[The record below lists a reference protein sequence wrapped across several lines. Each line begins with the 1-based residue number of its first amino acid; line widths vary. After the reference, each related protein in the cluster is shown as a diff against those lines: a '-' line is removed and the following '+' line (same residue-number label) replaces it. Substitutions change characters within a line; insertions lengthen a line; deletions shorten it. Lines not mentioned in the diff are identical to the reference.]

1 MPRIQILSAPPQ
13 GCEGEAI
20 WDTSRQITSG
30 ERYAIAA
37 LRHRGLS
44 AREIATELGRAH
56 TTISREIR
64 RNLSSQGWYTP
75 IKANQKCRGRRT
87 RSRRGAR
94 IASETWTVVERL
106 LRLDWSPKQASG
118 FLRAERIL
126 AISHEA
132 IYVHVWHDKTCGGD
146 LWKHMRQAGK
156 KRRKRHGRYDSQGKL
171 AGKRHISERPPEV
184 ENRIETGHWEID
196 TVMDTEHG
204 RNSVLTLV
212 ERATA
217 YTVIGK
223 LDRHCAAEAT
233 AAVSNS
239 CTATRACRHHRRR
252 QRFGVPQ
259 LQRDRSGHRSRLLLR
274 DPAPLVGSRH
284 QREHERADPAV
295 LAEEDEPRPRHA
307 SGLRR
312 SRRQAQLAA
321 TQATGIQ
328 DTGGVLCSDQV
339 GGRRITLSGAL
350 LT

>member
-1 MPRIQILSAPPQ
+1 
-13 GCEGEAI
+13 
-20 WDTSRQITSG
+20 
-30 ERYAIAA
+30 
-37 LRHRGLS
+37 
-44 AREIATELGRAH
+44 
-56 TTISREIR
+56 
-64 RNLSSQGWYTP
+64 
-75 IKANQKCRGRRT
+75 
-87 RSRRGAR
+87 
-94 IASETWTVVERL
+94 VERL

-233 AAVSNS
+233 GRCVELVHRHPGVSTPS
-239 CTATRACRHHRRR
+239 PPTTVRSSTATK
-252 QRFGVPQ
+252 
-259 LQRDRSGHRSRLLLR
+259 RLK
-274 DPAPLVGSRH
+274 PP
-284 QREHERADPAV
+284 P
-295 LAEEDEPRPRHA
+295 EPTSTSRPRTTR
-307 SGLRR
+307 GI
-312 SRRQAQLAA
+312 A
-321 TQATGIQ
+321 TPTR
-328 DTGGVLCSDQV
+328 TRTS
-339 GGRRITLSGAL
+339 
-350 LT
+350 